1 MNFTPQDARA
11 AVTRILAQ
19 VDQEH
24 EAAYAVIAKAVRI
37 CIEAGMDRKKTAQFL
52 GLRIRRINRAG
63 QYVRTPRAVRNLLRS
78 AFTVHDYSQEPT
90 DRDIADNAW
99 RN

>member
-1 MNFTPQDARA
+1 MDFTHQDARA
-11 AVTRILAQ
+11 AVTRILGQ

-37 CIEAGMDRKKTAQFL
+37 CIETGMDRKTTAQFL
-52 GLRIRRINRAG
+52 GLRSRRINRAG
-63 QYVRTPRAVRNLLRS
+63 QYVRTPQGVRDLLRS
-78 AFTVHDYSQEPT
+78 AYRVHDYSQEPT
-90 DRDIADNAW
+90 VQDIADNAW

>member
-1 MNFTPQDARA
+1 MDLTTHDARA

-24 EAAYAVIAKAVRI
+24 EAAYAVIAKAVCI
-37 CIEAGMDRKKTAQFL
+37 CIKSGMDRQQTAQFL
-52 GLRIRRINRAG
+52 GVRSRRINKNG

-78 AFTVHDYSQEPT
+78 AFSVHDYSQEPT